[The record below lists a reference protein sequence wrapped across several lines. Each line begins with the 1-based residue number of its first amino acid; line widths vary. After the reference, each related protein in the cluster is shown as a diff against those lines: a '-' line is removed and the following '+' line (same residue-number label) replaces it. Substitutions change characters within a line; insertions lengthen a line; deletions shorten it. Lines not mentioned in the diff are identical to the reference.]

1 MANSSDIRQKEVINI
16 VNGRRLGTIVD
27 MNFSPD
33 GRISSIAVPGPFSVF
48 NFLRSNRAEIVI
60 PWESIVKIGEDVI
73 LVRVNE
79 MGGAAQS
86 DDWSGSK

>member
-33 GRISSIAVPGPFSVF
+33 GRISSIAVPGPFS
-48 NFLRSNRAEIVI
+48 FLNLVRSNRAEIVI
-60 PWESIVKIGEDVI
+60 PWESIVKIGDDVI
-73 LVRVNE
+73 LVRVHE
-79 MGGAAQS
+79 SSTGLS
-86 DDWSGSK
+86 VDS

>member
-33 GRISSIAVPGPFSVF
+33 GHISSIAVPGPFSFMNLV
-48 NFLRSNRAEIVI
+48 RSNRAEIVI

-73 LVRVNE
+73 LVRIAETGSSGDVGDWA
-79 MGGAAQS
+79 GG
-86 DDWSGSK
+86 K